1 MGAGSHNRLLFA
13 RQDERSKRFWPLEIY
28 PLAFLLYAES
38 HSRANLFFAMGKF
51 LRKMPIMHINQHQGQ
66 RQLSSRPQWK
76 QQLGRAFGSPAS
88 LR

>member
-51 LRKMPIMHINQHQGQ
+51 LRKMPIMHINQLFRVSQPKSFG
-66 RQLSSRPQWK
+66 RFRFSST
-76 QQLGRAFGSPAS
+76 